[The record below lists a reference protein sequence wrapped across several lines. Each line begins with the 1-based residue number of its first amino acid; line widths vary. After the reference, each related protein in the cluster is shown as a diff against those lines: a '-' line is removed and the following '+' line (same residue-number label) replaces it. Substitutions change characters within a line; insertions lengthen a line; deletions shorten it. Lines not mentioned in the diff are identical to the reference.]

1 MVNSVITSIIYCN
14 KFFAISIQNEDKDD
28 DQVVEVGG
36 RVESD
41 GGRDVDRLPDRN
53 LNVLTVDDFRFAI

>member
-1 MVNSVITSIIYCN
+1 MLNCN
-14 KFFAISIQNEDKDD
+14 NKYNKCFAISIQNEDKDD
-28 DQVVEVGG
+28 DQVIEVGG

-41 GGRDVDRLPDRN
+41 DGRHVDRLPDRN